1 MKQCFSEHLGI
12 AQMYTQNFI
21 LIYIYA
27 FPGEIILKFYIRNQ
41 ERNPCF
47 QEVIISVLDKIPLLV
62 ETDYLNSGY
71 IRS

>member
-1 MKQCFSEHLGI
+1 
-12 AQMYTQNFI
+12 MYTQNFI

-27 FPGEIILKFYIRNQ
+27 FPGEIFFKFYIRNQ